1 MTRIHERIR
10 ADLPIEAAFDYVA
23 DFTNVDQWDPNTTE
37 ADRLDPGP
45 VGIGAQFRVVVR
57 MGGRTTP
64 MTYRITEFDRPNRVV
79 LAGEGDG
86 VSSVDDIRFER
97 SDTGTSVDYAAD
109 IRLVGMLGL
118 IQPLLGSR
126 FDKLGK
132 DAAAGMT
139 RELGRLG
146 AAVAQPHRG
155 SVA

>member
-23 DFTNVDQWDPNTTE
+23 DFANADQWDPNTIE

-45 VGIGAQFRVVVR
+45 VGVGAQFQVIVR

-64 MTYRITEFDRPNRVV
+64 MSYRITEFDRPNRVV
-79 LAGEGDG
+79 LVGEGEG

-97 SDTGTSVDYAAD
+97 SGTGTSVDYAAD
-109 IRLVGMLGL
+109 IRLGGVLRL

-126 FDKLGK
+126 FDRLGK
-132 DAAAGMT
+132 DAADGMT

-146 AAVAQPHRG
+146 AEVAQPQRG
-155 SVA
+155 FVA